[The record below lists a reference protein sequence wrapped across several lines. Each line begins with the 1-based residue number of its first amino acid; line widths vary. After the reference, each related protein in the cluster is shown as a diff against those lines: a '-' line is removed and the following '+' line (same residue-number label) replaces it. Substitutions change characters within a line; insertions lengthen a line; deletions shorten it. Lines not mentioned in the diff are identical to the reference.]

1 MEVPM
6 AYNESDDKSRRQNE
20 IRQLEQERAY
30 LDSQIAS
37 LVFKKKMLGHRI
49 ADLKYEIS
57 HPSNSHK

>member
-1 MEVPM
+1 M
-6 AYNESDDKSRRQNE
+6 AYNESDDKSRRLNE

-37 LVFKKKMLGHRI
+37 LMMRRKMLGHRI

-57 HPSNSHK
+57 HPSNSQK

>member
-1 MEVPM
+1 M

-37 LVFKKKMLGHRI
+37 LIMQKKMLSHRI
-49 ADLKYEIS
+49 ADLRYEIS
-57 HPSNSHK
+57 HPFDPQK